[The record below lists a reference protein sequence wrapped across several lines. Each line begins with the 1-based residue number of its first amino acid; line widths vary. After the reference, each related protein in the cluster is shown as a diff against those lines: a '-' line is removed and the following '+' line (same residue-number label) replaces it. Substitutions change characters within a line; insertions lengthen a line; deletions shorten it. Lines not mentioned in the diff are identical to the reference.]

1 MMGVSYTK
9 SALFYCAMNNKL
21 TAKQQR
27 FVEEYLVDLNAT
39 QAAIRAGYSEDTA
52 GVIACEN
59 LMKPNIQQALDVKR
73 QELAQK
79 TGITTERVLNELA
92 AIGFS
97 RLTDYTFDDY
107 GHVDAAG
114 ESIGAVSS
122 IKRKTF
128 CDKEGN
134 QMGVETEIKLWDK
147 VAALDKLGK
156 HLGLFKEDAPKSGDT
171 INNFIKVEFVTPDNA
186 NSGGIQRVIP
196 AKKI

>member
-1 MMGVSYTK
+1 MT
-9 SALFYCAMNNKL
+9 NKL

-27 FVEEYLVDLNAT
+27 FVKEYLVDLNGT
-39 QAAIRAGYSEDTA
+39 QAAIRAGYSKTGAAVEAVRQLTNA
-52 GVIACEN
+52 KVASVIDAE
-59 LMKPNIQQALDVKR
+59 R
-73 QELAQK
+73 QKLSQK
-79 TGITTERVLNELA
+79 TDITTERVLNELA

-97 RLTDYTFDDY
+97 RLTDYAIDDY

-114 ESIGAVSS
+114 ESIAAVSS

-156 HLGLFKEDAPKSGDT
+156 HLGLFKEEAPRGDT
-171 INNFIKVEFVTPDNA
+171 INNFIKVEFVSPNSPDTG
-186 NSGGIQRVIP
+186 SVQRVISP
-196 AKKI
+196 KKI